1 MRERGTWTNRRGG
14 QRSHR
19 EERTSMRTHASLTL
33 LTLALL
39 ATPAAAQQAPASQPA
54 TVASTPTAC
63 APPTAATLFA
73 AAPAAARAR
82 YFVDMPEHD
91 DESDEVHDYLAT
103 TPRLVEVE
111 LDGIAPREAIL
122 GLEAIATEED
132 SSAVVLVFACRSAAW
147 TMVGSTELEIDSGWN
162 GTYDTRPGFAVMRAE
177 TIAGIGHDFLRVEVL
192 DVRGSYD
199 PRFVRRRF
207 VLLHLV
213 GGALVTALDLVVRES
228 SEAGPERDEVYSA
241 TRTIILRAG
250 RATRPPA
257 YTLRVSTW
265 EPDRTRGCRTT
276 LVYDGRTFVP
286 RDAAC
291 AAR

>member
-1 MRERGTWTNRRGG
+1 MR
-14 QRSHR
+14 S
-19 EERTSMRTHASLTL
+19 HASLTL
-33 LTLALL
+33 LALTLLSPTSIA
-39 ATPAAAQQAPASQPA
+39 APVRAQPAPSTPAAPPA
-54 TVASTPTAC
+54 TPTSCAAPTP
-63 APPTAATLFA
+63 ATLFA
-73 AAPAAARAR
+73 VAPAALRAR
-82 YFVDMPEHD
+82 YFVDMPETD

-111 LDGIAPREAIL
+111 LDGVAPREAVL
-122 GLEAIATEED
+122 GLEAIETEED
-132 SSAVVLVFACRSAAW
+132 SSAIVLVFACRSAAW

-162 GTYDTRPGFAVMRAE
+162 GTYDTRPGFAVMRPE
-177 TIAGIGHDFLRVEVL
+177 SIAGIGHDVLRVEVL

-228 SEAGPERDEVYSA
+228 SEAGPGREEVYSA
-241 TRTIILRAG
+241 TRSIVLRPG
-250 RATRPPA
+250 TATRPPS
-257 YTLRVSTW
+257 YTLRVQTW
-265 EPDRTRGCRTT
+265 EPDRTQRCRTT
-276 LVYDGRTFVP
+276 LVFDGRVFVP